1 MSDQTTLPAGVT
13 HGASRL
19 PSVIVESYAVELKD
33 DDGFIGDRA
42 NKGAFHDLLKKWRD
56 VARKGGEDP
65 LGDKATTEI
74 EKKALDKVLTEG
86 NLEAAAV
93 VQSAIEEFAQDLA
106 TVIKQFLKL
115 KAWRDTER
123 LVIGGGFSGR
133 RVGELAIGRTA
144 VLLKADNVDV
154 DLTLIRN
161 DPDDAGLI
169 GGAHL
174 APHWIFKGHDAILA
188 ADIGGTNI
196 RAGVVTLGLKEDS
209 KLAKAAVWKLERWR
223 HGDEKNLSRTQAVE
237 KLAAMLEKLIERAR
251 KEKLRLAPF
260 IGIGCPG
267 VINENGQIDRGAHNL
282 PGRWEGKSFNLPSAL
297 LEAIPKI
304 DDHDT
309 TIVMHND
316 AVVQGLSERPFMD
329 DVKRWGVLTIGT
341 GLGNAEYS
349 NRRGDG
355 D

>member
-19 PSVIVESYAVELKD
+19 PSVTVESYAVEIKD
-33 DDGFIGDRA
+33 DEGFVGDRA
-42 NKGAFHDLLKKWRD
+42 NKGAFQDLLEKWRK

-65 LGDKATTEI
+65 LGDKDTKDI
-74 EKKALDKVLTEG
+74 VKKELDKVLTDG
-86 NLEAAAV
+86 DADAVTV
-93 VQSAIEEFAQDLA
+93 VQSAIEEFAQELA
-106 TVIKQFLKL
+106 SVIKRFLKL

-133 RVGELAIGRTA
+133 RVGELAVARTG
-144 VLLKADNVDV
+144 VLLKADKIDV

-161 DPDDAGLI
+161 DPDEAGLI

-174 APHWIFKGHDAILA
+174 APRWIFKGHDAILA

-196 RAGVVTLGLKEDS
+196 RAGVVTLDLKES
-209 KLAKAAVWKLERWR
+209 PTLAKATVWKLDRWR
-223 HGDEKNLSRTQAVE
+223 HGDEKNLSRTEAVE
-237 KLAAMLEKLIERAR
+237 KLTSMLEKLIDRAQ
-251 KEKLRLAPF
+251 KDKLRLAPF
-260 IGIGCPG
+260 IAIGCPG

-282 PGRWEGKSFNLPSAL
+282 PGRWEGKNFNLPAAL
-297 LEAIPKI
+297 LEGIPKI
-304 DDHDT
+304 VEHDT

-341 GLGNAEYS
+341 GLGNAQYK
-349 NRRGDG
+349 NRKD
-355 D
+355 DDD